1 MPDRAPAAAESPL
14 LPPATVPTATV
25 PPGSFRSG
33 PARAAGVPQRWLDS
47 AELFR
52 PTRGVRSLVVP
63 QTLVDRA
70 AGLMPV
76 LPPDTAFSH
85 VTGAL
90 LLGLP
95 LSYAIGE
102 DDRVH
107 VTGPL
112 DTRRMRKPGVVAH
125 RALHPRAH
133 TVVGGLQVVDLAD
146 TWVDMGEL
154 VGRGKPAGLDDLIV
168 IGEAIATR
176 LNSVH
181 PLRSALMARVRPRGK
196 ATLLEALDEIRVGS
210 ASPRE
215 TLARLMLV
223 RCGLPEPALNQAI
236 VDKGGELLGVAD
248 LLWEEEGVAGEYQ
261 GEAFHDG
268 PEERVRDAARR
279 KRFERRAGLTVEEI
293 WKADMSSSRTRR
305 TCVLRFASALG
316 VPESSLDLSQA
327 DPRFFSSHAIDL
339 AIQRDMQRSM
349 RCFG

>member
-1 MPDRAPAAAESPL
+1 MPDRVPAAAESRL
-14 LPPATVPTATV
+14 LRRSTETSRA
-25 PPGSFRSG
+25 FLSG
-33 PARAAGVPQRWLDS
+33 PARAAGVSQRWLDS

-52 PTRGVRSLVVP
+52 PARGVRSLRVP

-70 AGLMPV
+70 AGLLPV
-76 LPPDTAFSH
+76 LPAGTAFSH
-85 VTGAL
+85 VTGASL
-90 LLGLP
+90 LALP
-95 LSYAIGE
+95 LSYAMG
-102 DDRVH
+102 DDERMH

-133 TVVGGLQVVDLAD
+133 TVVDGLPVVDLAD
-146 TWVDMGEL
+146 TWVDLGEL

-168 IGEAIATR
+168 IGDAVSTR
-176 LNSVH
+176 LNSVQ
-181 PLRSALMARVRPRGK
+181 PLRRALMARVRPRGK

-236 VDKGGELLGVAD
+236 VGRNDLLLGVAD
-248 LLWEEEGVAGEYQ
+248 LLWAKEGVVGEYQ

-268 PEERVRDAARR
+268 PEERDRDAARR
-279 KRFERRAGLTVEEI
+279 ARFERQAGLTVEEI
-293 WKADMSSSRTRR
+293 WKADMSSSRARR
-305 TCVLRFASALG
+305 SCVLRFARALG

-327 DPRFFSSHAIDL
+327 DPRFLSSHAIDL
-339 AIQRDMQRSM
+339 AIQREMQWSM
-349 RCFG
+349 RRFG

>member
-1 MPDRAPAAAESPL
+1 MPDRVPAPAAESA
-14 LPPATVPTATV
+14 LPPSSVTTRAFLA
-25 PPGSFRSG
+25 G
-33 PARAAGVPQRWLDS
+33 PARAAGVSQRWLDS

-52 PTRGVRSLVVP
+52 PVRGVRSLVVP
-63 QTLVDRA
+63 QTLVDRV
-70 AGLMPV
+70 AGLMPA
-76 LPPDTAFSH
+76 LPTGAAFSH

-90 LLGLP
+90 LLDLP
-95 LSYAIGE
+95 LSYAMEE
-102 DDRVH
+102 DQRLH

-125 RALHPRAH
+125 RALHARAH
-133 TVVGGLQVVDLAD
+133 TIVDGLPVVDLAD

-168 IGEAIATR
+168 IGDAVATR
-176 LNSVH
+176 LNSVQ
-181 PLRSALMARVRPRGK
+181 PMRRALMARVRPRGK

-236 VDKGGELLGVAD
+236 VGDNDVLLGVAD
-248 LLWEEEGVAGEYQ
+248 LHWSKEGVVGEYQ

-268 PEERVRDAARR
+268 PQERASDEVRREG
-279 KRFERRAGLTVEEI
+279 FERRAGLTVEEI
-293 WKADMSSSRTRR
+293 WKADMSSSRARR
-305 TCVLRFASALG
+305 SCVLRFARALG

-349 RCFG
+349 RRFG

>member
-1 MPDRAPAAAESPL
+1 MPDHAPAAAEPL
-14 LPPATVPTATV
+14 LLPRPNVAPRA
-25 PPGSFRSG
+25 FRSG

-47 AELFR
+47 TELFR
-52 PTRGVRSLVVP
+52 PTRGVRSPVVP
-63 QTLVDRA
+63 QTLVERA

-76 LPPDTAFSH
+76 LPSGTAFSH
-85 VTGAL
+85 VTGAS

-95 LSYAIGE
+95 LSYAMAE
-102 DDRVH
+102 DESVH

-133 TVVGGLQVVDLAD
+133 TFVDGLPVVDLAN

-168 IGEAIATR
+168 IGDAIAAR
-176 LNSVH
+176 LNSVQ

-196 ATLLEALDEIRVGS
+196 ATLLEALEEIRVGS

-236 VDKGGELLGVAD
+236 VDESGVLLGVAD
-248 LLWEEEGVAGEYQ
+248 LLWEEQGVVGEYQ

-268 PEERVRDAARR
+268 PDERARDAARR

-293 WKADMSSSRTRR
+293 WKADMSSSGARR

-349 RCFG
+349 RRFG